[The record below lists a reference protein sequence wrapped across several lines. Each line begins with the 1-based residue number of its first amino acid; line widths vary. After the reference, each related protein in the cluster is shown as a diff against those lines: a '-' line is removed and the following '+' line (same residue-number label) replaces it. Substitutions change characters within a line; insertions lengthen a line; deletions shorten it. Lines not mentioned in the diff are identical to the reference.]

1 MKLRAEVEA
10 KANIYGFKKS
20 LLQSPTSIKML
31 HCYSIEKAD
40 LKWDSVFQ
48 QMLKKKK

>member
-1 MKLRAEVEA
+1 MSKFVSTKYSRMKLRAEAEA

-40 LKWDSVFQ
+40 LKWD
-48 QMLKKKK
+48 